1 MEKILYVKPAKQ
13 AKVIGGTEIRVKD
26 LAQLEGDPQ
35 LVEEMLGVVVLR
47 IKGNQEMRL
56 YTSFLDIAKAGTSE
70 EPACDAGFGRR
81 NRYSGYVCAAE
92 EAGKKGRR
100 AG

>member
-35 LVEEMLGVVVLR
+35 LVV
-47 IKGNQEMRL
+47 
-56 YTSFLDIAKAGTSE
+56 
-70 EPACDAGFGRR
+70 
-81 NRYSGYVCAAE
+81 
-92 EAGKKGRR
+92 
-100 AG
+100 